1 MDFTVDYLQNAPQE
15 PCDVPH
21 GPSIADDDLRLETS
35 NRHGG
40 FTNESLFPDDWSPL
54 SVHCSGDDE
63 PVNDSARA
71 AHGESTVSDSAALDV
86 PSLQPVIPQDVH
98 DSLFARNLLTNCDVT
113 GIVLPWEAG
122 IFRDLLSDDPV
133 PLVPKMPISNMC
145 QLSIGDDPQQV
156 ASVIASVASKD
167 VSDPVFSKCISSGDD
182 AHYHDMRRQLR
193 DAAIGKLL
201 IVLRHC
207 LLASK
212 TGRHIINLG
221 TDAQQQ
227 AGAFDIVDSVVG
239 VRSPNT
245 VVKRANAYFHF
256 CVGLQKLAL
265 MKSTRLLS
273 LLSGVISNI

>member
-35 NRHGG
+35 NLYGG
-40 FTNESLFPDDWSPL
+40 STNESPFPDDWSPL
-54 SVHCSGDDE
+54 SAHCSGDDE
-63 PVNDSARA
+63 LVNDSARA

-145 QLSIGDDPQQV
+145 QLSIGDNPQQV

-167 VSDPVFSKCISSGDD
+167 VSDPILPSAFPVGMTPTTMTCVANSE
-182 AHYHDMRRQLR
+182 MPQL
-193 DAAIGKLL
+193 GN
-201 IVLRHC
+201 C
-207 LLASK
+207 
-212 TGRHIINLG
+212 
-221 TDAQQQ
+221 
-227 AGAFDIVDSVVG
+227 
-239 VRSPNT
+239 
-245 VVKRANAYFHF
+245 
-256 CVGLQKLAL
+256 
-265 MKSTRLLS
+265 
-273 LLSGVISNI
+273 